1 MESSYSLTVFS
12 LTAYSMR
19 QGFGVVVFT
28 GIIQGMGAVR
38 RMTKKGEDAQLLIDA
53 PLELED
59 VKIGDSVAVNGACLT
74 VTAKSGHD
82 FTADV
87 SAETLKRTN
96 LRALKTGDRVNLEKA
111 LRMSDFLSGH
121 IVLGHVDG
129 IGTIRE
135 KNVKSQSIIF
145 GVEVEGA
152 LSRYVVE
159 KGSITID
166 GISLTVNSYDKNR
179 FYVNV
184 IPHTAHVTTLGIRKV
199 GDGVNIETDILGK
212 YVEKFLNP
220 RKGMDLNFL
229 KDHGFVD

>member
-1 MESSYSLTVFS
+1 M
-12 LTAYSMR
+12 
-19 QGFGVVVFT
+19 FT

-38 RMTKKGEDAQLLIDA
+38 RMTKKGEDAQLLIGA

-96 LRALKTGDRVNLEKA
+96 LRALKAGDRVNLEKA

-129 IGTIRE
+129 MGTIRE
-135 KNVKSQSIIF
+135 KSVKSQSIIF
-145 GVEVEGA
+145 GVEVEGT
-152 LSRYVVE
+152 LGRYVVE

-184 IPHTAHVTTLGIRKV
+184 IPHTAQVTTLGIRKV

-220 RKGMDLNFL
+220 RKGVDLNFL

>member
-1 MESSYSLTVFS
+1 M
-12 LTAYSMR
+12 
-19 QGFGVVVFT
+19 FT

-38 RMTKKGEDAQLLIDA
+38 RITKKGDDAQLLIDA

-129 IGTIRE
+129 MGTIRE
-135 KNVKSQSIIF
+135 KNIKSQSIIF
-145 GVEVEGA
+145 GVEIEEG

-166 GISLTVNSYDKNR
+166 GISLTVNSYEKNR

-184 IPHTAHVTTLGIRKV
+184 IPHTAQATTLGIRKV